1 MDDVIRA
8 LFSEKFIDEIMRPQE
23 IFSTSSIKKIFEKLA
38 HSSIMRINAT
48 SMSKVISTH
57 SLALWPDDNGSKIP
71 SDVL

>member
-57 SLALWPDDNGSKIP
+57 ILAL
-71 SDVL
+71 

>member
-57 SLALWPDDNGSKIP
+57 SLALWPDDNGSKTP